1 MVSTQIGIRMK
12 KAFYFEAALIDD
24 MELADEMCIRDRNYS
39 IYEAALDLG
48 CNPVKAFFRVILPEI
63 LPGILTGFLM
73 AFTLSLDDFV
83 ISLFTGGSS
92 QTLSVLI
99 YSMTKKRVSPTINA
113 LSTLLFVSVLILLI
127 LANLGQIRSM
137 KRSDKKAKS

>member
-1 MVSTQIGIRMK
+1 
-12 KAFYFEAALIDD
+12 
-24 MELADEMCIRDRNYS
+24 
-39 IYEAALDLG
+39 
-48 CNPVKAFFRVILPEI
+48 
-63 LPGILTGFLM
+63 M